1 MGLLFKTL
9 RKQKLHY
16 KGFLFSFLFL
26 FLIASIANVVMT
38 VLTGDM
44 GQAAVDMDMSVL
56 VHLFVILTG
65 VMIIRA
71 IASAVSALL
80 IGRFAGRAGYRF
92 RETFAEFFLQ
102 KPFSKFESVNS
113 GEVLSVFSNDLPNAT
128 ELVSNG
134 GIRMIADIITLVV
147 AVAYMMYINWWLS
160 LIYFAAFP
168 VLVLMQ
174 VLIANPIQKKR
185 ERVLETRAAINAV
198 ANDSFQNTS
207 VIVAYSL
214 EAKMEERCRA
224 AFSDMIDAVKNAV
237 RSQLLLVLAGILAS
251 TAPLLI
257 IIAVSAG
264 QVING
269 NMNIAEWIAFISLAG
284 ETGGWLSML
293 SQRQDQVK
301 TTSAGA
307 KRMGDY
313 LNEEPED
320 ITVGNILIPDGNIAI
335 SAENLSFS
343 YQINNDSKSETGAE
357 ANEKISDET
366 DDINGEKGN
375 TESNSEDECKTI
387 SAIDDIS
394 FEIKKGARVAFVG
407 GSGSG
412 KSTVLKLLL
421 GLYAPQ
427 KGKLSVMG
435 EETSAVSLK
444 SLRDVFAY
452 VPQDSFLFP
461 ETIAENITSESIVSD
476 KKRLEKACSD
486 AGILEFIESLPA
498 GFDANLSESAENV
511 SGGQKQRIALARAF
525 YRNAPIVLFDEATSA
540 LDPQTE
546 AAVLQSFK
554 TLAKDK
560 TVIMVAHRPK
570 AVDFCDYIIVMDNG
584 KIAAIGTHD
593 ELLKESVVYANL
605 CNARQTE
612 VPA

>member
-9 RKQKLHY
+9 KKQKLHY
-16 KGFLFSFLFL
+16 KSFLFYFLFL
-26 FLIASIANVVMT
+26 FFIASVANVVMT

-56 VHLFVILTG
+56 LHLFMILTG

-71 IASAVSALL
+71 VASAVSALL

-92 RETFAEFFLQ
+92 RETFAKFFLQ
-102 KPFSKFESVNS
+102 KPFAEFESVNS
-113 GEVLSVFSNDLPNAT
+113 GEVLSVFSNDLPNAAD
-128 ELVSNG
+128 LVSNG

-174 VLIANPIQKKR
+174 VVIANPIQKKR
-185 ERVLETRAAINAV
+185 ERVLETRATLNAA
-198 ANDSFQNTS
+198 ANDSFQNTG

-214 EAKMEERCRA
+214 EAKMEERCQA

-237 RSQLLLVLAGILAS
+237 KSQLLLILAGILAS

-320 ITVGNILIPDGNIAI
+320 ITAGNILIPSGDIAV

-343 YQINNDSKSETGAE
+343 YKVSN
-357 ANEKISDET
+357 
-366 DDINGEKGN
+366 
-375 TESNSEDECKTI
+375 ESNSEVEYKAVL
-387 SAIDDIS
+387 AIDDIS

-427 KGKLSVMG
+427 QGKLSVMG
-435 EETSAVSLK
+435 EDTSAVSLQ

-461 ETIAENITSESIVSD
+461 ETIAENITGESIISD
-476 KKRLEKACSD
+476 KVRLEKACSD
-486 AGILEFIESLPA
+486 AGILEFIESLPD
-498 GFDANLSESAENV
+498 GFNAYLSESAENV

-525 YRNAPIVLFDEATSA
+525 YRDAPIILFDEATSA

-546 AAVLQSFK
+546 AAVLQSFNA
-554 TLAKDK
+554 LAEDK
-560 TVIMVAHRPK
+560 TVVMVSHRPK
-570 AVDFCDYIIVMDNG
+570 ATDFCDCIIVMESG
-584 KIAAIGTHD
+584 KIAATGTH
-593 ELLKESVVYANL
+593 EQLLKESAVYANL
-605 CNARQTE
+605 YSARQTE

>member
-9 RKQKLHY
+9 RKQKLQY
-16 KGFLFSFLFL
+16 KGFLFCFLFL
-26 FLIASIANVVMT
+26 FLIASVAIVLMT
-38 VLTGDM
+38 ILTGDM
-44 GQAAVDMDMSVL
+44 GQAAVDMDMSAL
-56 VHLFVILTG
+56 LRLFVILTG

-71 IASAVSALL
+71 ISSALSALL

-92 RETFAEFFLQ
+92 RETFAKFFLQ
-102 KPFSKFESVNS
+102 KPFAKFESTNS
-113 GEVLSVFSNDLPNAT
+113 GEVLSVFSNDLPNAVQ
-128 ELVSNG
+128 LVSNG
-134 GIRMIADIITLVV
+134 GIRMIADIITLIV

-160 LIYFAAFP
+160 LIYFASFP
-168 VLVLMQ
+168 VLVIMQ

-185 ERVLETRAAINAV
+185 ERVLETRAALNAI

-207 VIVAYSL
+207 VVVAYSL
-214 EAKMEERCRA
+214 EAKMEERCRK
-224 AFSDMIDAVKNAV
+224 AFSDMIDAVRKAV
-237 RSQLLLVLAGILAS
+237 HSQLTLVLAGILAS

-269 NMNIAEWIAFISLAG
+269 HMNIAEWIAFVSLAG

-307 KRMGDY
+307 KRMDDY
-313 LNEEPED
+313 LNDEPED
-320 ITVGNILIPDGNIAI
+320 ITAGNVLLPGGDIAI
-335 SAENLSFS
+335 SAGNLSFS
-343 YQINNDSKSETGAE
+343 YQAG
-357 ANEKISDET
+357 DES
-366 DDINGEKGN
+366 NGESKP
-375 TESNSEDECKTI
+375 I
-387 SAIDDIS
+387 LALDDIS

-427 KGKLSVMG
+427 QGKLSVMG
-435 EETSAVSLK
+435 EDIAAVSLK
-444 SLRDVFAY
+444 SLRDTFAY

-461 ETIAENITSESIVSD
+461 ETIAQNITGESTVSD
-476 KKRLEKACSD
+476 KAKLEKACND
-486 AGILEFIESLPA
+486 AGILTFIESLPD
-498 GFDANLSESAENV
+498 GYDAILNESAENV

-525 YRNAPIVLFDEATSA
+525 YRDAPIVLFDEATSA

-546 AAVLQSFK
+546 AAVLQSFN

-560 TVIMVAHRPK
+560 TVVMVAHRPK

-605 CNARQTE
+605 CNARQKE